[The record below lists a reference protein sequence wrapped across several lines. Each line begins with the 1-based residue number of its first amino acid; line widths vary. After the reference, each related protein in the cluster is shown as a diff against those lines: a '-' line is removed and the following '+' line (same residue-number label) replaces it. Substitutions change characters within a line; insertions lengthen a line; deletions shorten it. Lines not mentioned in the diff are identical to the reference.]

1 MHIMKVGGISFK
13 WIIYDTSLMKTV
25 QMMYQKGN
33 YIYGGLNSN
42 SYNFLPLDSQL
53 LVKVR

>member
-1 MHIMKVGGISFK
+1 MHKMMVSRISFK
-13 WIIYDTSLMKTV
+13 WIIYNRSLMKTV
-25 QMMYQKGN
+25 QMTYQKGN

-53 LVKVR
+53 LFKLR